1 MIFSVWYFL
10 WNPVYKQTV
19 KYIYW
24 GITICINNNILLW
37 KMIQKNVWMHSSEN
51 EWQEYQ
57 TNEYSYSVKYLNI
70 LHTVAMMHPVH
81 IFRLFS
87 TRIQVTGHQ
96 LPQVTWG
103 HSWGKKW
110 QPDCE
115 NQKKFSSQ
123 KDVKKLASPFD
134 LKDYVLFLFFLFEV
148 QTRLWVK
155 ASKNK
160 FSNRPDNSS
169 YLVLSVNAFTS
180 LLVGLIHALTRLE
193 TLGRST
199 LRWIGI
205 LKTML
210 LILYLHLYL

>member
-1 MIFSVWYFL
+1 M
-10 WNPVYKQTV
+10 TR
-19 KYIYW
+19 
-24 GITICINNNILLW
+24 ITNIR
-37 KMIQKNVWMHSSEN
+37 M
-51 EWQEYQ
+51 
-57 TNEYSYSVKYLNI
+57 VKYLNI

-134 LKDYVLFLFFLFEV
+134 LKDYVLFLFFFCLKSKQKSQQQQV
-148 QTRLWVK
+148 LKQTRQQ
-155 ASKNK
+155 
-160 FSNRPDNSS
+160 
-169 YLVLSVNAFTS
+169 
-180 LLVGLIHALTRLE
+180 
-193 TLGRST
+193 
-199 LRWIGI
+199 
-205 LKTML
+205 
-210 LILYLHLYL
+210 